1 MGTKIAPSQAEFFV
15 FDSNAKWKASLS
27 RTISIGSLLLA
38 FVSGRGAQAQT
49 EDVAKKLTELENS
62 WVAALVKADT
72 VTLDAILVDTY
83 VDTEEGGHRSD
94 KAQTLAIL
102 KSGDLKMLSIKL
114 SNMKVYAYGDAA
126 VVLGMAAQDGT
137 FKGKSIKGDIV
148 FTDTFVLENGTWKA
162 AASQRTTA
170 PK

>member
-1 MGTKIAPSQAEFFV
+1 MEGLIVPY
-15 FDSNAKWKASLS
+15 NIYW
-27 RTISIGSLLLA
+27 SLLLLA
-38 FVSGRGAQAQT
+38 LVSARGAQAQT

-62 WVAALVKADT
+62 WVAALVKADAI
-72 VTLDAILVDTY
+72 TLDAILVDTY

-148 FTDTFVLENGTWKA
+148 FTDTFVLENGIWKA